1 MRRYDY
7 TQQKNR
13 ALLEERKQEVRDK
26 IPKFQENEAFVS
38 KLSLHIGKGLVSGE
52 QVSFDDYK
60 SKIKKYE
67 YWKTTMLIK
76 AGFPKDYLDPIY
88 TCKDCQDSGYMGNQ
102 KCHCFHKI
110 IIEYLYQQSNLQ
122 EILEQENFQ
131 HLSLDFY
138 SHEVMD
144 PKAISDL
151 SARENA
157 ELIVNSCK
165 KFVEEFRDTPRN
177 ILLYGDTGTGKTFLS
192 NCIAK
197 ELMDQEYSVL
207 YFSATQFFDLMSR
220 SKFGRL
226 ETHED
231 DITPYV
237 YSCDL
242 LIIDDIGTE
251 ITNSVV
257 SSIFFDCLNQRL
269 NTRRSMILS
278 MNLSISELKKI
289 YSERILSRIM
299 NNFSMLRLFGND
311 IRLQKR
317 ILRTQ
322 QGDNNND

>member
-1 MRRYDY
+1 MQLRFFCGTMR
-7 TQQKNR
+7 
-13 ALLEERKQEVRDK
+13 
-26 IPKFQENEAFVS
+26 
-38 KLSLHIGKGLVSGE
+38 LVSME
-52 QVSFDDYK
+52 
-60 SKIKKYE
+60 
-67 YWKTTMLIK
+67 TLIEW
-76 AGFPKDYLDPIY
+76 ASPTLFLA
-88 TCKDCQDSGYMGNQ
+88 
-102 KCHCFHKI
+102 
-110 IIEYLYQQSNLQ
+110 
-122 EILEQENFQ
+122 IL
-131 HLSLDFY
+131 
-138 SHEVMD
+138 
-144 PKAISDL
+144 AISF
-151 SARENA
+151 
-157 ELIVNSCK
+157 C
-165 KFVEEFRDTPRN
+165 
-177 ILLYGDTGTGKTFLS
+177 
-192 NCIAK
+192 
-197 ELMDQEYSVL
+197 YSQ